1 MRFVVRSL
9 QIDVCTGTAK
19 MNNVYASGTE
29 KSRNRDLEMDIF
41 CKMLEMLDIKA
52 VPVRQ
57 TSKYRV

>member
-41 CKMLEMLDIKA
+41 CEMLDIKA